1 MNENAGIW
9 GKEEEGKKISNGLLI
24 SFTCDTTPSH
34 ANMLANL
41 NACDCSKAAVSSARS
56 AESWLGPL
64 NLMLGS
70 SVGLLFSCARSRC
83 SKQEHIAVPV
93 SGLQCEEKVHVR
105 RIKVKLTV

>member
-1 MNENAGIW
+1 
-9 GKEEEGKKISNGLLI
+9 
-24 SFTCDTTPSH
+24 
-34 ANMLANL
+34 
-41 NACDCSKAAVSSARS
+41 
-56 AESWLGPL
+56 
-64 NLMLGS
+64 MLGS